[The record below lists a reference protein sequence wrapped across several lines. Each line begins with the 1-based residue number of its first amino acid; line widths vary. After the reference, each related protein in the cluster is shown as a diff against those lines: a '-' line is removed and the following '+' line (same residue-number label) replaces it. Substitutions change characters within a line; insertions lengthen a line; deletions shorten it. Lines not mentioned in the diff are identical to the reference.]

1 MGWTGN
7 LFWGREKG
15 LSLDKSLGYTGVY
28 ACQNPLVHLRLVHFT
43 VCSKVKKNLIFSFS
57 YRSIEE
63 FRGER
68 NDICSLEKH
77 KKLEGLMDG

>member
-1 MGWTGN
+1 M
-7 LFWGREKG
+7 
-15 LSLDKSLGYTGVY
+15 SKSISALKIG
-28 ACQNPLVHLRLVHFT
+28 AFHSMFK
-43 VCSKVKKNLIFSFS
+43 SEKNLIFSFS